1 MDTEQSPFGYKQK
14 ISLKGRLKHYFL
26 TWLRITDQPVVK
38 VYRGFG
44 NDKHLTVYG
53 HVFRRSA
60 MPRQKYRDIDFI
72 NLLAVLR
79 LFLVRP
85 YPNTLVRL
93 HVENQTVQVMS
104 DADGC
109 FQADIP
115 LPAPLPPGWYAVRAQ
130 LISQTLTP
138 ETVLAEG
145 EGQVLLPHPSQFM
158 CISDIDDTFLVSHSA
173 TIAKRLLVLLTENAH
188 SRIPFD
194 GVVAHYQLLAGASNG
209 LQASNPFFY
218 VSSSE
223 WNLYDYILEFS
234 RKNGL
239 PEGVYRLSPLKR
251 LSQVLR
257 TGRGKH
263 HTKFDRIAQILET
276 YPDRQFI
283 LLGDDSQQDPI
294 IYESVVQ
301 QYTQQIRCVY
311 IRQIHAKH
319 KARTIELMALIEAK
333 GVASCYFA
341 HSADARQHSLKI
353 GLIAP

>member
-1 MDTEQSPFGYKQK
+1 
-14 ISLKGRLKHYFL
+14 
-26 TWLRITDQPVVK
+26 
-38 VYRGFG
+38 
-44 NDKHLTVYG
+44 
-53 HVFRRSA
+53 

-85 YPNTLVRL
+85 YPHALVRL
-93 HVENQTVQVMS
+93 RVENQTVQVMS

-109 FQADIP
+109 FQVDIP
-115 LPAPLPPGWYAVRAQ
+115 LPAPLLPGWHAVRAQ
-130 LISQTLTP
+130 LISQTLAP
-138 ETVLAEG
+138 ETILAEG
-145 EGQVLLPHPSQFM
+145 EGNVLLPHSSPFM

-188 SRIPFD
+188 SRMPFD
-194 GVVAHYQLLAGASNG
+194 GVVSHYQLLAGANNNPH
-209 LQASNPFFY
+209 AANPFFY

-239 PEGVYRLSPLKR
+239 PKGVYRLSQLKR
-251 LSQVLR
+251 LSQVLK
-257 TGRGKH
+257 TGKGKH
-263 HTKFDRIAQILET
+263 HTKFDRIAQILDT
-276 YPDRQFI
+276 YPDRQFV

-301 QYTQQIRCVY
+301 QYTRQIRCVY

-319 KARTIELMALIEAK
+319 KARTMELMARIEAK

-341 HSADARQHSLKI
+341 HSADARQHSISI
-353 GLIAP
+353 GLVTS